1 MLVTLTQAQSITSNP
16 IPIYGSN
23 FFGGGFAGI
32 SAVVFH
38 IVNDAPGTA
47 SPIPGLL
54 APFAF
59 NPVQNVLLALL
70 FAAIGGSVA
79 GLVGGTIFKHIRM
92 KNGTYEKASEAAEE
106 MAIESLSLECKYRTP
121 SILTLIHIKKDALRQ
136 RIFLL
141 HKK

>member
-1 MLVTLTQAQSITSNP
+1 MHLVQHLQS
-16 IPIYGSN
+16 
-23 FFGGGFAGI
+23 
-32 SAVVFH
+32 
-38 IVNDAPGTA
+38 
-47 SPIPGLL
+47 GLL

-106 MAIESLSLECKYRTP
+106 MAEAELEP
-121 SILTLIHIKKDALRQ
+121 GM
-136 RIFLL
+136 
-141 HKK
+141 